1 MTSLPEQTKN
11 SANIPETSPI
21 MAPQKDAGELL
32 AIRLRRVR
40 YRAWHRGTKEMD
52 LMLGPYA
59 DAKLESLLPSEL
71 DRFEQLL
78 EEADTDLLKWLMG
91 QEPTPA
97 DADADF
103 LERLLAFRRE
113 NHG

>member
-1 MTSLPEQTKN
+1 
-11 SANIPETSPI
+11 
-21 MAPQKDAGELL
+21 MALQKDAGEELSM
-32 AIRLRRVR
+32 RLRRLR

-59 DAKLESLLPSEL
+59 DARLGEMAVAEL
-71 DRFEQLL
+71 DRFETLL

-97 DADADF
+97 DADAD
-103 LERLLAFRRE
+103 LLRDLLRFRTAK
-113 NHG
+113 

>member
-1 MTSLPEQTKN
+1 
-11 SANIPETSPI
+11 
-21 MAPQKDAGELL
+21 MALQKDAGEDSALRER
-32 AIRLRRVR
+32 RLR

-52 LMLGPYA
+52 LLLGPYA
-59 DAKLESLLPSEL
+59 DARLGSMSAAEL

-97 DADADF
+97 DADHA
-103 LERLLAFRRE
+103 LLADVLNFRTSK
-113 NHG
+113 

>member
-1 MTSLPEQTKN
+1 
-11 SANIPETSPI
+11 
-21 MAPQKDAGELL
+21 MALQKEAGEDS
-32 AIRLRRVR
+32 AMRLRRLR

-59 DAKLESLLPSEL
+59 DARLEGMGREEL
-71 DRFEQLL
+71 DRFETLL

-97 DADADF
+97 DADQD
-103 LERLLAFRRE
+103 LLADLLKFRTAK
-113 NHG
+113 

>member
-1 MTSLPEQTKN
+1 
-11 SANIPETSPI
+11 
-21 MAPQKDAGELL
+21 MAPSKDAGEHL

-52 LMLGPYA
+52 LMLGPFA
-59 DAKLESLLPSEL
+59 DAKLEDLEPSEL

-97 DADADF
+97 DADRDF
-103 LERLLAFRRE
+103 LDRLLAFRRE
-113 NHG
+113 THG